1 VTRHVAIRDRKSLNT
16 QFSCISFS
24 VNDQRSGKQGE
35 GFAVILFVWSFIVS
49 LAISML
55 MTFWV
60 QKTAVAR
67 GLLVPPASDRHLHT
81 RPLPRIGGV
90 GIYLSFLITVVAFC
104 AIPKWGQQIF
114 APRTLIGFLIATGAI
129 FSMGVCDDLKSIKPR
144 SKLIF
149 ELFASIF
156 IYFAGFGL
164 HDVTLSIGGYEIGK
178 PLGFVVTV
186 IWILLI
192 TNAFNLIDG
201 LDGLAVGSALLSAI
215 VVIATSLVRHNDLVT
230 MLSCALFGTLLGFV
244 PFNFHPASIFMGD
257 SGSLFIGFA
266 LGTLSLNG
274 WSGHATV
281 MGVAVPVL
289 CFGLPIVDVTLAVAR
304 RFLRQQPLFRADAD
318 HVHHKLLKRGLSQQ
332 HAVLLLYG
340 ATAAFVLASILLIR
354 EEKMLVPVLGAAFLG
369 IGLGVQQL
377 RYPEF
382 SGGWLGLRPYL
393 RRRHTAL
400 AEQCIRHASQSLESC
415 ADFRSICQVLKENLQ
430 PIGIDGIR
438 FTLPGSANVPS
449 RWLRPLRPDAQG
461 RLVFSWSRRRNKR
474 ILWQYSLQLPSL
486 AQNRA
491 AVSVF
496 RVKPIIHS
504 RLAVKVFSDNFR
516 FSLSTAIARATKRIE
531 IVLPVE
537 ADREPRLAANSL
549 PDSA

>member
-1 VTRHVAIRDRKSLNT
+1 
-16 QFSCISFS
+16 
-24 VNDQRSGKQGE
+24 
-35 GFAVILFVWSFIVS
+35 VILFVWSFIVS
-49 LAISML
+49 LAMSMF

-60 QKTAVAR
+60 QKAAVAR
-67 GLLVPPASDRHLHT
+67 GLLVPPVSDRHLHKK
-81 RPLPRIGGV
+81 PLPRIGGV
-90 GIYLSFLITVVAFC
+90 GIYASFLFTVLAFG
-104 AIPKWGQQIF
+104 AIPKWGQQVF
-114 APRTLIGFLIATGAI
+114 VPRTLIGFLIATTAI
-129 FSMGVCDDLKSIKPR
+129 FSMGVYDDIKSMRPR

-149 ELFASIF
+149 ELFACSFLYFVGFGIHDANLS
-156 IYFAGFGL
+156 FAG
-164 HDVTLSIGGYEIGK
+164 YAIGK
-178 PLGFVVTV
+178 PVGFALTV
-186 IWILLI
+186 AWILLI

-215 VVIATSLVRHNDLVT
+215 VVIATSLVRHNDLAT

-266 LGTLSLNG
+266 LGALSLDS
-274 WSGHATV
+274 WSGRPTV
-281 MGVAVPVL
+281 MGVAVPIL
-289 CFGLPIVDVTLAVAR
+289 CFGLPIVDVSLAIAR
-304 RFLRQQPLFRADAD
+304 RFLRGQPLFRADAD

-354 EEKMLVPVLGAAFLG
+354 EDNMLIPVLACAGIS

-393 RRRHTAL
+393 QRRQLAR
-400 AEQCIRHASQSLESC
+400 AEQCIRTASRSLEKC

-438 FTLPGSANVPS
+438 FKLPASRTVPP
-449 RWLRPLRPDAQG
+449 RWIRPLRPDSEGQ
-461 RLVFSWSRRRNKR
+461 LLFSWSRTRGNGH
-474 ILWQYSLQLPSL
+474 IVWQHSLQITPAREDSV
-486 AQNRA
+486 A
-491 AVSVF
+491 ASVF
-496 RVKPIIHS
+496 RVRPARHS
-504 RLAVKVFSDNFR
+504 YPDATVFSDDFKMT
-516 FSLSTAIARATKRIE
+516 LSTAIERATKTIE
-531 IVLPVE
+531 VGIPAGLKTG
-537 ADREPRLAANSL
+537 RSLQANSL

>member
-1 VTRHVAIRDRKSLNT
+1 M
-16 QFSCISFS
+16 
-24 VNDQRSGKQGE
+24 
-35 GFAVILFVWSFIVS
+35 ILFVWSFIVS
-49 LAISML
+49 LAMSMVI
-55 MTFWV
+55 TFWV

-67 GLLVPPASDRHLHT
+67 GLLVPPISDRHLHT
-81 RPLPRIGGV
+81 KPLPRIGGV

-114 APRTLIGFLIATGAI
+114 ARHTLIGFLLATSAI
-129 FSMGVCDDLKSIKPR
+129 FFMGVYDDLKFISPR

-149 ELFASIF
+149 ELFASVF
-156 IYFAGFGL
+156 LYFSGFGL
-164 HDVTLSIGGYEIGK
+164 HDVNLSIGGYSIGE
-178 PLGFVVTV
+178 PLGFAATV

-215 VVIATSLVRHNDLVT
+215 VVIAMSMVRHNDLMT

-257 SGSLFIGFA
+257 SGSLFIGFT
-266 LGTLSLNG
+266 LGVLSLNG
-274 WSGHATV
+274 WSGRPTV
-281 MGVAVPVL
+281 MGVAVPIL

-354 EEKMLVPVLGAAFLG
+354 EENMLFPVLGAAGLG
-369 IGLGVQQL
+369 IALGIQQL

-382 SGGWLGLRPYL
+382 SGGWFGLRIYL
-393 RRRHTAL
+393 RRRHMAR
-400 AEQCIRHASQSLESC
+400 AEQCIRQASRSLERC

-430 PIGIDGIR
+430 PLGIDGIR
-438 FTLPGSANVPS
+438 LKVPAT
-449 RWLRPLRPDAQG
+449 RAVPAKWLRPLRPDAEGQ
-461 RLVFSWSRRRNKR
+461 LLFSWSRRRNTP
-474 ILWQYSLQLPSL
+474 IVWQHSLKIPSNG
-486 AQNRA
+486 ANCTA
-491 AVSVF
+491 ASVF
-496 RVKPIIHS
+496 RLKPVKRSYPDAKI
-504 RLAVKVFSDNFR
+504 FSDEFQMT
-516 FSLSTAIARATKRIE
+516 LSTAIERATKRIE
-531 IVLPVE
+531 IVLPAE
-537 ADREPRLAANSL
+537 ADAGRGLAANSL

>member
-1 VTRHVAIRDRKSLNT
+1 M
-16 QFSCISFS
+16 
-24 VNDQRSGKQGE
+24 
-35 GFAVILFVWSFIVS
+35 ILFVSSFIVS
-49 LAISML
+49 LAISMV

-114 APRTLIGFLIATGAI
+114 APHALIGFLLATGAI

-149 ELFASIF
+149 ELFAAIF

-164 HDVTLSIGGYEIGK
+164 HEVSLPIGGYDIGK
-178 PLGFVVTV
+178 PMGFLITTM
-186 IWILLI
+186 WILLI

-201 LDGLAVGSALLSAI
+201 LDGLAVGSALLSVI

-274 WSGHATV
+274 WSGHPTV
-281 MGVAVPVL
+281 MGVAVPIL

-304 RFLRQQPLFRADAD
+304 RFLRRQPLFRADAD

-354 EEKMLVPVLGAAFLG
+354 EEKMLLPVLGAAFLG

-393 RRRHTAL
+393 RLRHMAR
-400 AEQCIRHASQSLESC
+400 AEQCIRRASRSLESC

-438 FTLPGSANVPS
+438 LTLPSSAAVPPK
-449 RWLRPLRPDAQG
+449 WLRPLRPDSQG
-461 RLVFSWSRRRNKR
+461 RLVFSWSRRRKR
-474 ILWQYSLQLPSL
+474 RMIWQYSLQLPSETPS
-486 AQNRA
+486 RA
-491 AVSVF
+491 AASMF
-496 RVKPIIHS
+496 TRKPIRHS
-504 RLAVKVFSDNFR
+504 RPEAEVFSDSFKI
-516 FSLSTAIARATKRIE
+516 SLSAAIQRATKRIE
-531 IVLPVE
+531 IVLHVE
-537 ADREPRLAANSL
+537 ADREPRLTANSL